1 MRTPVRIERSKAAA
15 RKPEP
20 HTVAHTLLIAAANKS
35 SRGASRALLRS
46 FGIGLVEWR
55 VLRMLAVEGQ
65 SAATR
70 LCAELDLDKAAVSR
84 SLSTLEQLGCISRA
98 PDARDARTRRL
109 GLTAAGSALYRR
121 IVKVADARERGLFA
135 GFNPEEITT
144 LTGLLDRLHRNA
156 VEMNREDETPQPR
169 TPRRS

>member
-1 MRTPVRIERSKAAA
+1 MTTSAKNERPKPAA
-15 RKPEP
+15 RQPEP
-20 HTVAHTLLIAAANKS
+20 HAVAHTLLIAAANKS
-35 SRGASRALLRS
+35 SRGASRALLRA

-55 VLRMLAVEGQ
+55 VLRMLALDGQ

-70 LCAELDLDKAAVSR
+70 LCVELDLDKAAVSR

-109 GLTAAGSALYRR
+109 GLTPGGSALYRR

-135 GFNPEEITT
+135 GFSPEEIAT

-156 VEMNREDETPQPR
+156 VEMNREDEAPQAGA
-169 TPRRS
+169 PRRR